1 MRILRVARSLDPGG
15 VLTPVA
21 IVVLLITLI
30 HLTGCGSSGIAPT
43 LEEWRLSEF
52 PVTRIG
58 VVDGEPAYQLDRVA
72 GVLRLSDGRVV
83 VANAGTQELRY
94 YDAGGGHLV
103 TVGGA
108 GSGPGEFRGLASI
121 ARLPGDSL
129 LALDQGSSQLSV
141 FGPDGEFVR
150 SWFVESPGRGHF
162 PQRVLA
168 GEDGSVLVAFVRGHM
183 PGDPSGVIRNS
194 APLLRYSADGEF
206 VGMVAEVPGEEWFYS
221 PEHQVMTFRPFG
233 RKGHLA
239 VAGTSVFV
247 GGGESY
253 EVEVYDLSGELR
265 RTFSQPRDPIPVTAE
280 EIRRY
285 REALVESLRDP
296 ESKSRQERLNAVL
309 PFPETMPAYASIL
322 ADDEGSLWVEEYRYP
337 AEAAARWSVL
347 DREGRLMA
355 TITVP
360 QGFTPQVVMDGLVA
374 GIYRDELD
382 VEYVEIYELIRG

>member
-168 GEDGSVLVAFVRGHM
+168 GEDGSVLGA
-183 PGDPSGVIRNS
+183 
-194 APLLRYSADGEF
+194 
-206 VGMVAEVPGEEWFYS
+206 
-221 PEHQVMTFRPFG
+221 
-233 RKGHLA
+233 
-239 VAGTSVFV
+239 
-247 GGGESY
+247 
-253 EVEVYDLSGELR
+253 
-265 RTFSQPRDPIPVTAE
+265 
-280 EIRRY
+280 
-285 REALVESLRDP
+285 
-296 ESKSRQERLNAVL
+296 
-309 PFPETMPAYASIL
+309 
-322 ADDEGSLWVEEYRYP
+322 
-337 AEAAARWSVL
+337 
-347 DREGRLMA
+347 
-355 TITVP
+355 
-360 QGFTPQVVMDGLVA
+360 
-374 GIYRDELD
+374 
-382 VEYVEIYELIRG
+382 